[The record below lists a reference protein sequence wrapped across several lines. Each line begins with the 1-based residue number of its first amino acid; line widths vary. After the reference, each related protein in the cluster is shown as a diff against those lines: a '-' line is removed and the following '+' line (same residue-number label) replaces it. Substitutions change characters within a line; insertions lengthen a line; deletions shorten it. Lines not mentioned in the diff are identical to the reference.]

1 MRQVGIILTVV
12 IAVILCAFNVI
23 NNSIDNISNDND
35 EKKVSKKST
44 ATIDSAFISFYKDSL
59 YHNLALNEKG
69 LDKKI
74 FDNAIDGYLFLKS
87 GNKIQHEVLSIVDFS
102 VRSNI
107 KRLYII
113 DMKSRKLL
121 HHTLVS
127 HGRNSGDVMASQFS
141 NKPESFQSSLGFYIT
156 GETYIGSNG
165 YSMRLTGIEKN
176 FNNNAFDRAIV
187 MHGASYVSE
196 ELAKNSKRIGRSFGC
211 PAVSVKEHKAI
222 INDIKNGSCLFI
234 YANNNHYLSQSPI
247 LKNLEKPEVI

>member
-1 MRQVGIILTVV
+1 MRRIGVIFAAL
-12 IAVILCAFNVI
+12 IAVMLCAFNVI
-23 NNSIDNISNDND
+23 NNRIEHSSNDND
-35 EKKVSKKST
+35 EKKVNKPST

-59 YHNLALNEKG
+59 YQLLELVDKG
-69 LDKKI
+69 LKKEV
-74 FDNAIDGYLFLKS
+74 FEHAMEGFLYLKAS
-87 GNKIQHEVLSIVDFS
+87 NKIKNDVLSIVDFS

-113 DMKSRKLL
+113 DVKNQKLL

-165 YSMRLTGIEKN
+165 YSMRLTGVEKN
-176 FNNNAFDRAIV
+176 FNNNAFERAIV
-187 MHGASYVSE
+187 MHGATYVSDE
-196 ELAKNSKRIGRSFGC
+196 IAKATKRIGRSFGC

-222 INDIKNGSCLFI
+222 INDIKDGSCLFI
-234 YANNNHYLSQSPI
+234 YANNDHYLSHSPI
-247 LKNLEKPEVI
+247 LKSSDRAGIL